1 MAWVEAQSCLRVS
14 LYIHVQMFTCFLH
27 APICQSS
34 HHALKKLPH
43 SMDNLTV
50 EFKQSSRVLFELGY
64 TLHWTNWIKSA
75 HYSKQRHWELYRMI
89 LARCILS
96 LAGYGPWERK
106 AFLTERPA
114 QGKLWEQD
122 WQTQRTAMKKSGCI
136 LLSLNGKDTFYTAS
150 VNAIIVVL
158 YLWKWLHGLSTY
170 FPIGILLSLI
180 NNFADKFVQ
189 CTNNRFGFPGELKC
203 YIRSIKYY
211 RCHMVPTLP
220 LHYTFLE
227 TFFSV

>member
-1 MAWVEAQSCLRVS
+1 MTWVEAQWCLRVS

-27 APICQSS
+27 APVCQSA

-50 EFKQSSRVLFELGY
+50 EFKQSSRVLFELRY

-122 WQTQRTAMKKSGCI
+122 WQTQRTAMKKNLCGPI
-136 LLSLNGKDTFYTAS
+136 LLSLNGKDTFYPTS
-150 VNAIIVVL
+150 V
-158 YLWKWLHGLSTY
+158 
-170 FPIGILLSLI
+170 
-180 NNFADKFVQ
+180 
-189 CTNNRFGFPGELKC
+189 
-203 YIRSIKYY
+203 
-211 RCHMVPTLP
+211 
-220 LHYTFLE
+220 
-227 TFFSV
+227 